1 MLGTSLSFQTIAIPS
16 LAVALSAGSGIAP
29 GFAPLDSALVLFGQ
43 RRYAEALPRFE
54 RAVADSPRNAVARC
68 GVAETKR
75 RLGREAEAVKDARFW
90 LAIERCSACAHGV
103 LADCYDPMTSAWDQA
118 NADSAWAH
126 FSGAAAC
133 DPRGGD
139 AWLGAWRYAIVRG
152 DSARE
157 RQSLDALSDLG
168 WFPPAL
174 VAYNRWQLESL
185 PPRAVLLTRGDQDS
199 WPSSMLQGA
208 AGVRADVAVVNL
220 SLLDWPDYARA
231 IGRRAGLPLPA
242 WLDTVRARPAPAV
255 AAAGATGAIAERIVA
270 AWADSAKRGA
280 LPRPLVVGAGA
291 ARIGE
296 TPALRGR
303 LTFAGPYYTV
313 ARDTGGAEE
322 DPARLAATVAA
333 IDPPAFTGSWAAG
346 TDRRGSVPAAG
357 AAGLGANLLA
367 ATLLHGRIALEAG
380 DRPGAVAALAKLD
393 SLTAVMGAGEVMR
406 GRIRRLR
413 AAVAPH

>member
-1 MLGTSLSFQTIAIPS
+1 
-16 LAVALSAGSGIAP
+16 
-29 GFAPLDSALVLFGQ
+29 VLFGQ

-54 RAVADSPRNAVARC
+54 KAVTDSPRHAVARC

-90 LAIERCSACAHGV
+90 LAIERCSACAHSV
-103 LADCYDPMTSAWDQA
+103 LAECYDPMTSAWDQA

-126 FSGAAAC
+126 FSGAATC

-157 RQSLDALSDLG
+157 QQSLDALSDLG

-174 VAYNRWQLESL
+174 VAYNHWQLESL

-199 WPSSMLQGA
+199 WPSLMLQGA
-208 AGVRADVAVVNL
+208 AAVRADVAVVNL

-231 IGRRAGLPLPA
+231 IGRRTGP
-242 WLDTVRARPAPAV
+242 
-255 AAAGATGAIAERIVA
+255 AAAGLARHRAGAARA
-270 AWADSAKRGA
+270 RGCRRGRDRRNRGA
-280 LPRPLVVGAGA
+280 HRRGVGGLGEARRAAGPLVVGAGA

-303 LTFAGPYYTV
+303 LIFAGPYYMV

-322 DPARLAATVAA
+322 DPARLAVNGGGDRSARIRRPWTSGAERG
-333 IDPPAFTGSWAAG
+333 GSIQA
-346 TDRRGSVPAAG
+346 VG

-367 ATLLHGRIALEAG
+367 ATVRWGRAALDAG
-380 DRPGAVAALAKLD
+380 DRPAATAALAKLD
-393 SLTAVMGAGEVMR
+393 SLTAVIGAAR
-406 GRIRRLR
+406 
-413 AAVAPH
+413 